1 MLIVEHLY
9 WRLLNSNLIKVQ
21 VKKMSRKERL
31 KTTFSLYF
39 DYLIHGMAI
48 VILAQ
53 NMTALGTRWHVGD
66 AGVSYVISSLGI
78 GRLLVLYIAGYLSD
92 RFGRRLFVKI
102 GILTY
107 ICFFVGIILSQ
118 TVVEAY
124 FFGVLAGMANSFLDT
139 GTYPAL
145 MELYPNKQAAANIL
159 IKAFASIGELILPI
173 FVATLEGFNLWFGW
187 SFTFCAVAM
196 AVNFVFMW
204 HRQFPDMA
212 QDAAPEPE
220 IDTSKRVLAE
230 PEDSKMTPRK
240 LLLGIVLTIFGYIS
254 MATFYLISQWLTQYG
269 EQVVKLDMVH
279 ARMLV
284 SIYSVGS
291 ILGVITTVMLVER
304 VIKPVWFMVGDTMLS
319 FVTLLLMAMFPVGW
333 LMYIGS
339 FIIGCSAAS
348 GVMQIGLTIM
358 GNVFPKSKGRITGI
372 YNTAGAIASFSIPV
386 FTGIL
391 SKTSVHSIMWFDVG
405 IALVGILCA
414 LAVMVILRKRD
425 PNAESATEEDLI

>member
-1 MLIVEHLY
+1 
-9 WRLLNSNLIKVQ
+9 
-21 VKKMSRKERL
+21 MSRKERL

-78 GRLLVLYIAGYLSD
+78 GRLLVLYIAGALSD

-102 GILTY
+102 GIATY
-107 ICFFVGIILSQ
+107 ICFFVGIILSH

-124 FFGVLAGMANSFLDT
+124 FFGILAGMANSFLDT

-145 MELYPNKQAAANIL
+145 MELYPQKQAAANIL

-187 SFTFCAVAM
+187 SFTFCVVAL
-196 AVNFVFMW
+196 AINFVVMW

-212 QDAAPEPE
+212 QEVAPEPE
-220 IDTSKRVLAE
+220 IDTTKSVLTA
-230 PEDSKMTPRK
+230 PEEKSKMTPRK
-240 LLLGIVLTIFGYIS
+240 LLLGVVLTIFGYIS

-269 EQVVKLDMVH
+269 ETVVKLDMVH

-284 SIYSVGS
+284 SVYSVGS

-304 VIKPVWFMVGDTMLS
+304 VIKPVWFMVGDTLLS

-339 FIIGCSAAS
+339 FVIGCSAAS

-358 GNVFPKSKGRITGI
+358 GNVFPRSKGRITGI

-405 IALVGILCA
+405 IALIGILCA
-414 LAVMVILRKRD
+414 LSVMVILRQKKPD
-425 PNAESATEEDLI
+425 AEGVTEEELI